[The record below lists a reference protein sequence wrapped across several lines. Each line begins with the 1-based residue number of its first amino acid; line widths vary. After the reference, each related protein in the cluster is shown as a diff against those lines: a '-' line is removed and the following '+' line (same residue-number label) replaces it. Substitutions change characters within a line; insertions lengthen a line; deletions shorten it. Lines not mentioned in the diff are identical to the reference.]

1 MSGKGNTQGLSMKS
15 PFTSKNAAFFAAGG
29 FVAALFLAGAAH
41 AITDTVF
48 KYTTPKTGYYTLDP
62 IAFAPSQPTDT
73 YVIGDVPDAVYDTSG
88 LSKCFGTGV
97 NLPQGAT
104 MTAFAAWYSSDVNGN
119 INVWLGRNKLADGT
133 FDYIEKMAST
143 NTTKT
148 RRPMNTTIADSS
160 LATVDNT
167 RYSYHV
173 GVCFAT
179 SGANSRFYG
188 GRIAYTYTNAG
199 D

>member
-1 MSGKGNTQGLSMKS
+1 MRKHI
-15 PFTSKNAAFFAAGG
+15 TSRNAAFFAAGG

-41 AITDTVF
+41 AITDTIF
-48 KYTTPKTGYYTLDP
+48 KYSAPKTGHYALDP
-62 IAFAPSQPTDT
+62 IAFAPNQSSDT

-88 LSKCFGTGV
+88 LGKCFGTGV

-119 INVWLGRNKLADGT
+119 INVWLGRNKLSDGT
-133 FDYIEKMAST
+133 FDYIAQLAST

-148 RRPMNTTIADSS
+148 RRPMNTTIPGS
-160 LATVDNT
+160 LVASVDNAL
-167 RYSYHV
+167 YSYHV
-173 GVCFAT
+173 GVCFGT